1 MKLVRASDLEWE
13 QQWAEET
20 EALENRLGTPI
31 IVEDSKSQMV
41 RQRSLLIAF
50 TVLLVATMPALHHF
64 FPVFNSYLLSA
75 AMAFTIGT
83 NLTIFIISTQIEDK
97 ADQME
102 RKMES
107 LLDELDRAATGL
119 DNFHGEL
126 SSVNIPA
133 IVDGIERAREEMK
146 PSMERLQGVSWEQLS
161 EAMDNLF
168 DFWERVDKEKLNGFI
183 DPFIASGGLVPSSG
197 RTFDQFDEYL
207 PDLEP
212 LDNEEDE
219 FMPPRNI
226 NWEGQ

>member
-20 EALENRLGTPI
+20 EALEHRLGKPI
-31 IVEDSKSQMV
+31 IVEDSKSQMA
-41 RQRSLLIAF
+41 RQRTMLIAF

-133 IVDGIERAREEMK
+133 IVEGIERAREEMK

-168 DFWERVDKEKLNGFI
+168 DFWQRVNKDKLNSFI
-183 DPFIASGGLVPSSG
+183 EPFINSGGLVPSSG
-197 RTFDQFDEYL
+197 RSFDEFDEFL
-207 PDLEP
+207 PDL
-212 LDNEEDE
+212 DDDDE
-219 FMPPRNI
+219 FMP
-226 NWEGQ
+226 GL

>member
-1 MKLVRASDLEWE
+1 MKLVRASDAEWE
-13 QQWAEET
+13 QQWADET
-20 EALENRLGTPI
+20 DALEDRLGTPI
-31 IVEDSKSQMV
+31 IIEDSKTQTA
-41 RQRSLLIAF
+41 RQRTLLVAF
-50 TVLLVATMPALHHF
+50 TVVLVASMPVMHHF

-107 LLDELDRAATGL
+107 LLDELDRAASGL
-119 DNFHGEL
+119 DNFHSEL

-133 IVDGIERAREEMK
+133 IVENIERAREEMK

-168 DFWERVDKEKLNGFI
+168 TFWDRVDKDKLNSFI
-183 DPFIASGGLVPSSG
+183 EPFVNDGLVPSSG
-197 RTFDQFDEYL
+197 RTFEEFDDDYL
-207 PDLEP
+207 PDL
-212 LDNEEDE
+212 EEDE
-219 FMPPRNI
+219 FMPPKKI
-226 NWEGQ
+226 SWEA